1 MPSTH
6 EQTVNVALGEVLG
19 NLRKSWRVD
28 PEKTGGILQGGG
40 RPDVLIEEAS
50 GWPVVIEAEL
60 SDHAGA
66 EKDAIERLGRTV
78 ASSGRSIE
86 TAVALV
92 YPPVLHTL
100 DGQALRAAI
109 GRADDLEYALYTRC
123 PGQAP
128 ERLPESGWL
137 RGSVRDLA
145 MLLHRAAIP
154 AQRVE
159 KLAEAL
165 ERGVGYAA
173 EAFTRRQP
181 YGGGLGAELAK
192 VLGQTDDDGGQ
203 TRRMAMTVILN
214 ALVFHASLSDA
225 GFEVGPEGAR
235 RTVRGVNT
243 FRETEA
249 FIISGILDEW
259 EAILEENYWP
269 IFASAHQMLRQLS
282 VMTGNEVLGPL
293 WYAAEQL
300 IRDGVTRSHD
310 LTGVVFQKLIADRK
324 FLATYYTQ
332 PAAAAL
338 LAGLAI
344 PPDRAPG
351 GADWRDAETLQSLQ
365 IGDFACGTGTLLSAA
380 YQRLSFLHELHGGDP
395 KALHAPMMQHGLVGL
410 DVLNIAV
417 HLTAAMLAGSHPDT
431 PFEGECLLTMAY
443 GKKAAIGSLELL
455 AESVQEEMISQ
466 AAAVTAGGRKP
477 EDVRDLVTRVQHG
490 KFDLV
495 IMNPPFTRP
504 TNHEASHANVPIP
517 AYAAFETTTAEQ
529 REMSRRVRDLT
540 KGAPSNDNAGLASHF
555 AELAHR
561 KARPGGVVAMV
572 LPLSAVSG
580 GSWGAVREQW
590 CSRYTN
596 TIVVTIAGADSDEAS
611 FSADTGMA
619 ECLLIAQKNGAIG
632 SRSRAVFAVLN
643 HQPASAL
650 HGELVAFEI
659 RRAVASG
666 KVQRLEDRPGSG
678 TPIKVGGEYYGYLL
692 DCALE
697 GNGDWPLVGIADAPL
712 AQTAYQFGHG
722 RLFPL
727 DDPNATALSIPIV
740 PIGKMADRGPVHR
753 DIHSDNYDGT
763 LRGPFELIKPAH
775 STVPTFPMLWAHDA
789 KEERGLVVA
798 PDSEGQIKSAVKRSD
813 INEKAARIWDTATR
827 AHYNLDLQFNS
838 QSLVVAMTERKC
850 IGGRAWP
857 SVIFENPA
865 HEYAFALWCNSTL
878 GLLLHWWTSNKT
890 QSGRGTTTVTGIPRI
905 PSLDVRALS
914 AEQHLAARTA
924 FHALQDRRFLPF
936 DQIDE
941 DPARAELDRRLLV
954 DVLGL
959 PESLCEQGGTMDLLR
974 RKLAAEPQVHGGK
987 HTRVVF
993 HEEMID
999 GRLTFLERSE
1009 KRSDR

>member
-1 MPSTH
+1 
-6 EQTVNVALGEVLG
+6 
-19 NLRKSWRVD
+19 
-28 PEKTGGILQGGG
+28 
-40 RPDVLIEEAS
+40 
-50 GWPVVIEAEL
+50 
-60 SDHAGA
+60 
-66 EKDAIERLGRTV
+66 
-78 ASSGRSIE
+78 
-86 TAVALV
+86 
-92 YPPVLHTL
+92 
-100 DGQALRAAI
+100 
-109 GRADDLEYALYTRC
+109 
-123 PGQAP
+123 
-128 ERLPESGWL
+128 
-137 RGSVRDLA
+137 

-455 AESVQEEMISQ
+455 AESVQDEMISQ

-504 TNHEASHANVPIP
+504 TNHEASHVNVPIP

-580 GSWGAVREQW
+580 GSWSAVREQW

-596 TIVVTIAGADSDEAS
+596 TIVVTIAAAGDEDAS

-619 ECLLIAQKNGAIG
+619 ECLLIAQKNGVRN
-632 SRSRAVFAVLN
+632 SRARAVFAVLN
-643 HQPASAL
+643 RQPSSTL
-650 HGELVAFEI
+650 HGDLIASELL
-659 RRAVASG
+659 RAVDDG
-666 KVQRLEDRPGSG
+666 QVRRLEDRPGVG
-678 TPIKVGGEYYGYLL
+678 TPIRVGGEYYGYLL
-692 DCALE
+692 DCPLE
-697 GNGDWPLVGIADAPL
+697 GNGDWPLVGIADASL
-712 AQTAYQFGHG
+712 AQTAYQLERG

-727 DDPNATALSIPIV
+727 DEPTASALTIPIV
-740 PIGKMADRGPVHR
+740 PIGEVADRGPVHR
-753 DIHSDNYDGT
+753 DICSDNYDGT
-763 LRGPFELIKPAH
+763 LRGPFHLIKPAH
-775 STVPTFPMLWAHDA
+775 HPVPTYPMLWAHDA
-789 KEERGLVVA
+789 KKERRLVVES
-798 PDSEGQIKSAVKRSD
+798 DSEGQIKSAPDQSD
-813 INEKAARIWDTATR
+813 VDEKAARIADTATR
-827 AHYNLDLQFNS
+827 THYSTDVRFNS
-838 QSLVVAMTERKC
+838 QSLIVAMTERRC

-878 GLLLHWWTSNKT
+878 GLLMHWWTSNKT
-890 QSGRGTTTVTGIPRI
+890 QSGRGTTTITEIPRI

-924 FHALQDRRFLPF
+924 FHALQDRRFLP
-936 DQIDE
+936 IR
-941 DPARAELDRRLLV
+941 PDRRRPGAGGARPPAARGRARPPRVPVRAGWDDGPAAPQTRRRAANPRRQAHPRRLPRGDDRRPV
-954 DVLGL
+954 DVPGAQRETQRPLAIAIARREL
-959 PESLCEQGGTMDLLR
+959 RQWLRKSPE
-974 RKLAAEPQVHGGK
+974 GK
-987 HTRVVF
+987 AVEDAV
-993 HEEMID
+993 
-999 GRLTFLERSE
+999 GRLLQGSPP
-1009 KRSDR
+1009 